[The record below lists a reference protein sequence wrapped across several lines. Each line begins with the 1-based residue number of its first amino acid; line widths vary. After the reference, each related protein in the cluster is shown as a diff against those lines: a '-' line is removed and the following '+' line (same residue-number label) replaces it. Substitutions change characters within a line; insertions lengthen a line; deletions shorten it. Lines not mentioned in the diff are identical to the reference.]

1 MREKIRQTWQA
12 LTITKKIATF
22 TGTVFLII
30 SLSVIFDIWVV
41 KFSLIDF
48 NAILQ
53 DNAKNS
59 ELVQALEDEAKL
71 FELYMKNPS
80 EEGETLLKAAIDHTK
95 KAVYELPFVYSQIGE
110 KRYAKTWSIRN
121 SYEVY
126 CERRDEVIDMD
137 EGCSE
142 YISSLYEVYDMQN
155 YLKEYAGTLMNY
167 TIDEGSRVY
176 QKKISA
182 LISVPVAVI
191 VFGVISLGGM
201 MQLAVLM
208 KRTIISPVLA
218 LANTAQEIAANH
230 FFVEDVVVENKDELG
245 ELVRAFNKM
254 KYATGEYILALEEKR
269 KTLDLLHEEE
279 LEKLETE
286 KRLEMIKL
294 ELLKSQINPHFL
306 FNTLNV
312 IGGMAN
318 LEDAAT
324 TEKMIKALSALFRYN
339 LKTPEVE
346 VPLSQELKV
355 VADYMY
361 LQQMRFGSRITYEVN
376 CRVKEELVL
385 VPTFTFQPLVENA
398 IIHGLAP
405 KEAGGTIRIHIWQR
419 ESRLCITVGD
429 NGVGMEEEE
438 LFRLREGL
446 KQDEEGHI
454 GIGLGNVYRRI
465 CAMYQDG
472 KVEVYSKKNAGTVIR
487 MELPLN

>member
-1 MREKIRQTWQA
+1 MRDKIRQTWQA

-41 KFSLIDF
+41 KFSLIDL
-48 NAILQ
+48 NGILQ

-59 ELVQALEDEAKL
+59 ELLQALEDETEF
-71 FELYMKNPS
+71 FEFYIKNPS
-80 EEGETLLKAAIDHTK
+80 KEYEKQLKTAMENTR

-110 KRYAKTWSIRN
+110 MRYAKTWSIRN

-126 CERRDEVIDMD
+126 CERRDAVIAM
-137 EGCSE
+137 EETSPE
-142 YISSLYEVYDMQN
+142 YISSLYEVYDMQG
-155 YLKEYAGTLMNY
+155 YLKEYAGTLMDY

-176 QKKISA
+176 QKKVPA
-182 LISVPVAVI
+182 LISVPFMVI
-191 VFGVISLGGM
+191 VFGVVLLGGM

-218 LANTAQEIAANH
+218 LANTAQEIAANN

-245 ELVRAFNKM
+245 DLVRAFNKM
-254 KYATGEYILALEEKR
+254 KYATGEYILTLEEKR

-318 LEDAAT
+318 LENAAT

-376 CRVKEELVL
+376 CQVKEEPVL

-419 ESRLCITVGD
+419 EEKLCITVGD
-429 NGVGMEEEE
+429 NGVGMENEE
-438 LFRLREGL
+438 LVQLRDGL
-446 KQDEEGHI
+446 KQDKEGHI
-454 GIGLGNVYRRI
+454 GIGLSNVYRRI
-465 CAMYQDG
+465 CAMYQG
-472 KVEVYSKKNAGTVIR
+472 SRVEVYSKKNAGTVIR
-487 MELPLN
+487 IELPLH